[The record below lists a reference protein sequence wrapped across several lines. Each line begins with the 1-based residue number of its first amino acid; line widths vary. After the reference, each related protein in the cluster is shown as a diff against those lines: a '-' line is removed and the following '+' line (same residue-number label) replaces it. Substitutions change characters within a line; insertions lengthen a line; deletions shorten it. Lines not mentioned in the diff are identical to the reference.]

1 MRAISQFAK
10 KLQQAHGCSL
20 CFNNECND
28 ERIATQQITA
38 DYSQA
43 GIISPTQN
51 LQQLIT

>member
-1 MRAISQFAK
+1 MRAISRFAK
-10 KLQQAHGCSL
+10 KLQKAHGCPLWSY
-20 CFNNECND
+20 NECND
-28 ERIATQQITA
+28 ERIATEQITA